1 MLKLKILIVDDS
13 VTVRKLVENAF
24 ERRGYRV
31 LSAASGEEALELTL
45 REHPDLIISDIS
57 MPGMDGWDLCGQ
69 VRTNPYTSFIPF
81 IFLSKKSDAP
91 DRIKGL
97 QMGADDYITKP
108 FDMEELI
115 ARVELIFNRMAKA
128 QEAAYS
134 KEKGLSGSTRDM
146 ALSDLLQMFQA
157 NRKTGILK
165 IIRKTPREEG
175 KIAFSEGGIVSA
187 NLKTLSPVKAI
198 QRMLGWE
205 EAKFELEPLVPEGS
219 ADQTH
224 RLSDKMGVEGLL
236 LESFRV
242 QDELER
248 LKKARPIKEVNI
260 QTDALKN
267 LKDLSDFQKKILVR
281 ARRSTKVDDLLDIE
295 DITDLEAY
303 ETVVELVEKGLLK
316 QIQ

>member
-13 VTVRKLVENAF
+13 VTIRKLVEDAF
-24 ERRGYRV
+24 EKRGYRV
-31 LSAASGEEALELTL
+31 LSAASGEDALEIIL
-45 REHPDLIISDIS
+45 REHPDLIISDIA

-81 IFLSKKSDAP
+81 VFLSKKSEAP

-108 FDMEELI
+108 FNMEELL

-175 KIAFSEGGIVSA
+175 KIAFSDGGIINA
-187 NLKTLSPVKAI
+187 NLKTFSPVKAV
-198 QRMLGWE
+198 QRMLAWE
-205 EAKFELEPLVPEGS
+205 EAKFELEPLVLDS
-219 ADQTH
+219 AAEQPQN
-224 RLSDKMGVEGLL
+224 LSDSLGVEGLL

-242 QDELER
+242 QDELAR

-260 QTDALKN
+260 QSEALRN
-267 LKDLSDFQKKILVR
+267 LNALSENQKKILVR
-281 ARRSTKVDDLLDIE
+281 SRRATKIDDLMDIE

-303 ETVVELVEKGLLK
+303 EVIVDLVERGFLK
-316 QIQ
+316 QIE